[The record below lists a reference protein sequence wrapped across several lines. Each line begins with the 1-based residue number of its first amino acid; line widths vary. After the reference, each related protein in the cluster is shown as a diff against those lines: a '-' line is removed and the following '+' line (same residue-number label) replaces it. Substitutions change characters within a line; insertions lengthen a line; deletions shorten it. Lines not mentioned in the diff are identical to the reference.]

1 MQMIRMILVAMTVV
15 ALPISTSALAND
27 KATVQSLYNFL
38 SNPGSKSHAQ
48 AFRANV
54 ADSWK
59 SIGNY
64 SGKNKTAPAFIG
76 QLGHFAKVIPDLS
89 WKVEEMIQ
97 AGNRVIVRGRAS
109 GTPRGPLFGVDG
121 KGKGFTIMSIDI
133 HTIEGGKI
141 AKTYHVEDWA
151 GALRQ
156 LKGK

>member
-1 MQMIRMILVAMTVV
+1 MQMIRTFLVAMTIV

-27 KATVQSLYNFL
+27 KAAVQSLYDFL
-38 SNPGSKSHAQ
+38 SNAGSKSHAQ

-54 ADSWK
+54 TKHWQSV
-59 SIGNY
+59 GNY

-76 QLGHFAKVIPDLS
+76 QLGFFAKKIPDLN

-97 AGNRVIVRGRAS
+97 AGNRVIVRGRAT
-109 GTPRGPLFGVDG
+109 GTPKGPLFGVDG
-121 KGKGFTIMSIDI
+121 KGKSFTIMSIDI
-133 HTIEGGKI
+133 HTLERGKI
-141 AKTYHVEDWA
+141 AKTYHIEDWA

>member
-89 WKVEEMIQ
+89 WKVEEMRQGIGSSF
-97 AGNRVIVRGRAS
+97 AAVHPAHRGGLSLASMGKARAS
-109 GTPRGPLFGVDG
+109 PSCLSISTPSKEVRLLKPTMWKTGPVPCA
-121 KGKGFTIMSIDI
+121 S
-133 HTIEGGKI
+133 
-141 AKTYHVEDWA
+141 
-151 GALRQ
+151 
-156 LKGK
+156 